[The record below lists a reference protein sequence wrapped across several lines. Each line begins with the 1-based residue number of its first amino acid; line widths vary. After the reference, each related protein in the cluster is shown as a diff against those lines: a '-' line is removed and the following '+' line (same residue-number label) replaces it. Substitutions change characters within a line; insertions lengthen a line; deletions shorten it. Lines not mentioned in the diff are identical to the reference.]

1 MLITK
6 HFIFIHMQKTGGVFF
21 RRLFEDNLPP
31 DWIVREP
38 KIGAH
43 AGRDR
48 IPPEYAHLPAITFIR
63 NPWDWYVSW
72 YHWETQYLGSGER
85 PEPEVDT
92 HPWSTLLGRG
102 AFDFGEAVTRAC
114 TRREGR
120 RPWEVVMQAWDVDLL
135 TALYGIKSGHNP
147 PGAELPPE
155 VAGRMPPGVGAIDV
169 GRFEHLRDDLL
180 SFLERHDIPAPA
192 ELVQAVRTSPPRHGS
207 RRDAYMQYYDEELR
221 ELVARNAR
229 HVIAEHGY
237 EY

>member
-6 HFIFIHMQKTGGVFF
+6 HFVFIHLQKTGGVFF
-21 RRLFEDNLPP
+21 RRLCREHLPA
-31 DWIVREP
+31 DWIVRELA
-38 KIGAH
+38 GTH

-48 IPPEYAHLPAITFIR
+48 IPAEYAHLPAIAFIR

-85 PEPEVDT
+85 EEPQSDT
-92 HPWSTLLGRG
+92 HAWSTLLGRG
-102 AFDFGEAVTRAC
+102 SSDFREALTRAC

-120 RPWEVVMQAWDVDLL
+120 RPWETVMQAWDVDLL
-135 TALYGIKSGHNP
+135 TAIYGIKTGHHP
-147 PGAELPPE
+147 PGAELPAAIAARIP
-155 VAGRMPPGVGAIDV
+155 AGVGTVDV
-169 GRFEHLRDDLL
+169 GRFEHLREDFL
-180 SFLERHDIPAPA
+180 SFLERHHVPAPA
-192 ELVQAVRTSPPRHGS
+192 QFIEAVRTSPPRHA
-207 RRDAYMQYYDEELR
+207 RRRGAYAQYYDDELR